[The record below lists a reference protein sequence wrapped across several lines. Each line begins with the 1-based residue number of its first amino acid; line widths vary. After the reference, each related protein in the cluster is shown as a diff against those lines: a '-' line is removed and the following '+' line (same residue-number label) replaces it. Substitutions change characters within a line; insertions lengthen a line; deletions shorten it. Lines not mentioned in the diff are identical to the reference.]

1 MAQKKS
7 FEEVNTTHGRRVID
21 QIEKAADIAA
31 EEEKPRTRTS
41 LVLDSDLY
49 EYAKE
54 IGAKREGSIVAYIEM
69 LIREDREAWKEN
81 EEALKEILSRKKKRK

>member
-1 MAQKKS
+1 MAQKKN
-7 FEEVNTTHGRRVID
+7 FEEVNTTRRRVID

-41 LVLDSDLY
+41 LVLDSELY
-49 EYAKE
+49 DYAKE

>member
-1 MAQKKS
+1 MAQKKN
-7 FEEVNTTHGRRVID
+7 FEEVNTTRRRVID

>member
-1 MAQKKS
+1 MAQKKN
-7 FEEVNTTHGRRVID
+7 FDEVNTTHGRRVID

-41 LVLDSDLY
+41 LVLDSELY
-49 EYAKE
+49 DYAKE

-81 EEALKEILSRKKKRK
+81 EEALKEILSRKKKRR

>member
-1 MAQKKS
+1 MAQKKN

-69 LIREDREAWKEN
+69 LIKEDREAWKEN

>member
-1 MAQKKS
+1 MAQKKN
-7 FEEVNTTHGRRVID
+7 FDDVNTTHGRRVID

-41 LVLDSDLY
+41 FVLDSELY
-49 EYAKE
+49 DYAKE

-81 EEALKEILSRKKKRK
+81 EEALKEILSRKKKRR

>member
-1 MAQKKS
+1 MAQKKN
-7 FEEVNTTHGRRVID
+7 FEEVNTTHRRVID

-31 EEEKPRTRTS
+31 EEEKPKTRTS

-69 LIREDREAWKEN
+69 LIKEDREAWKEN
-81 EEALKEILSRKKKRK
+81 EEALKEILSRKKKRR